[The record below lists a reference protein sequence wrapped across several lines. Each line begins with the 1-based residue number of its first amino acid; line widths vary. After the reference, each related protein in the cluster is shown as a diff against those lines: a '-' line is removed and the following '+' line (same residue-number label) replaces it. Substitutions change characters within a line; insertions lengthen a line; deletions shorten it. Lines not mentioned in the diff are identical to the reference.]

1 MSAKVSERLYKVLL
15 SPHTSEKSARVG
27 DRHRQYVF
35 RVMSD
40 ATKTEIKKAVEHLF
54 KVSVEK
60 VRTVSMPAVT
70 VRTGRRLGTRSGWK
84 KAYVKLGEGQE
95 ISFTGQA

>member
-1 MSAKVSERLYKVLL
+1 MSVTISERIYKVLL
-15 SPHTSEKSARVG
+15 SPHTSEKTARVG

-60 VRTVSMPAVT
+60 VRTVNMPEQT
-70 VRTGRRLGTRSGWK
+70 VRSGKRMGRRAGWK
-84 KAYVKLGEGQE
+84 KAYVKLNEGQE
-95 ISFTGQA
+95 LSFTGQA